1 MSYAQYGLIEAS
13 DYNGLVG
20 TNPNTTSGKLN
31 TVWSTGGNS
40 AGYGQTA
47 LATVAVGQTVGAAE
61 WANLTTTTTNIAS
74 HQGTS
79 ITSVTTPAVGDT
91 VTYVAAIPTNLTTV
105 YTNRLNAAS
114 QGSAGTNSAA
124 LGTSFDSNA
133 LFTLTASFANG
144 DAARYFFNAGGQIS
158 FNCSPPANVSAP
170 DAIFNGLASNV
181 GTVFISAPNSGTANI
196 AGNTFSGITKLGGGG
211 LSAPTISTNSGYYGL
226 STSNTTVFTQI
237 SGDGGPYTNS
247 SINFIAKTN
256 GVQGSN
262 SDNGNVITVYSTW
275 AISPSGTPVSGGATT
290 IITVRYPSS
299 TYIANTWG
307 TVATTASVVG
317 SNTGVT
323 TTTTT
328 TTAAPTT
335 TTTTTTTGPYS
346 YVSEYG
352 GELDATAGFGNPAG
366 ASVKVTITGGFTGT
380 ITSGIGS
387 FTPDFTPQKWI
398 DPTSAASG
406 VYAGLYVRATGT
418 YSLNVTGSVSSAELY
433 GPGVTP
439 VVQNVPGTASG
450 SVTSSW
456 VLLSTAA
463 ADPDGWV
470 VAAQASSS
478 GATAG
483 GSWNMTVEIATDSGG
498 TNVVASALF
507 LFFGIGSSN

>member
-61 WANLTTTTTNIAS
+61 WANLTTTTSNIAS

-133 LFTLTASFANG
+133 VFTFTATFANG

-262 SDNGNVITVYSTW
+262 GDNGNVITVYSTW
-275 AISPSGTPVSGGATT
+275 TISPSGTPVSGGATT

-328 TTAAPTT
+328 TTAAPFSFSVTPSSWTWEITPYDANLGFSPNIAFQIVDVNAGVANLSFNTDGTT
-335 TTTTTTTGPYS
+335 TKVGDTQTLGPTQFLTSTGVGAAAGYSVCLYVDSITSVGDGTVGAFGITNPTVGANTAFFPLTAQQSIQVSSDPYI
-346 YVSEYG
+346 
-352 GELDATAGFGNPAG
+352 GNSA
-366 ASVKVTITGGFTGT
+366 ILEGT
-380 ITSGIGS
+380 IYIRNNT
-387 FTPDFTPQKWI
+387 
-398 DPTSAASG
+398 
-406 VYAGLYVRATGT
+406 T
-418 YSLNVTGSVSSAELY
+418 YSLIS
-433 GPGVTP
+433 TP
-439 VVQNVPGTASG
+439 IYMEHEGT
-450 SVTSSW
+450 
-456 VLLSTAA
+456 L
-463 ADPDGWV
+463 
-470 VAAQASSS
+470 
-478 GATAG
+478 
-483 GSWNMTVEIATDSGG
+483 
-498 TNVVASALF
+498 
-507 LFFGIGSSN
+507 

>member
-170 DAIFNGLASNV
+170 DAIFNDLASNV

-317 SNTGVT
+317 SNIGVT

-335 TTTTTTTGPYS
+335 TTTTTAGPSLGFSPAISPS
-346 YVSEYG
+346 YWSSNQLNAE
-352 GELDATAGFGNPAG
+352 
-366 ASVKVTITGGFTGT
+366 ASTYAEFRFNTDGT
-380 ITSGIGS
+380 ITVD
-387 FTPDFTPQKWI
+387 TN
-398 DPTSAASG
+398 TSSSPLES
-406 VYAGLYVRATGT
+406 YSNNWATG
-418 YSLNVTGSVSSAELY
+418 SVTGSVYEIRAYMTTVDSIGSGYYQIFGGTQDTPSQGNYTGWYNLGTQRTTRVQLDATPGSSDYEKLVMSIEIGLA
-433 GPGVTP
+433 
-439 VVQNVPGTASG
+439 GT
-450 SVTSSW
+450 
-456 VLLSTAA
+456 STALITQTFQL
-463 ADPDGWV
+463 DI
-470 VAAQASSS
+470 
-478 GATAG
+478 GA
-483 GSWNMTVEIATDSGG
+483 I
-498 TNVVASALF
+498 
-507 LFFGIGSSN
+507 